1 MSCLR
6 LAAQAMRIQLNVSGR
21 TVIELTP
28 AMTEHF
34 AARDAAAHELAQKPT
49 ASVPHPSFLARTNR
63 VASIASMARALLPA
77 TCPGSRTPREISSQ
91 FNFSQGSRSPSPEIP
106 EGFSVPGC
114 PVTGGETK
122 QSEAPEQISADFSSE
137 HSRDDQALHH
147 AGTRYQMVRASR
159 NSLEE
164 GWRKKK
170 IAGRSPRF

>member
-1 MSCLR
+1 LFRRAQVAMSCLR

-49 ASVPHPSFLARTNR
+49 ASVPHPRFLARTNR
-63 VASIASMARALLPA
+63 VASIAYMARALLPA
-77 TCPGSRTPREISSQ
+77 TWMRTYVRVKEPISPGSRTPREISSQ

-122 QSEAPEQISADFSSE
+122 QSEAPEQISADFSSK
-137 HSRDDQALHH
+137 H
-147 AGTRYQMVRASR
+147 
-159 NSLEE
+159 
-164 GWRKKK
+164 
-170 IAGRSPRF
+170 SPR